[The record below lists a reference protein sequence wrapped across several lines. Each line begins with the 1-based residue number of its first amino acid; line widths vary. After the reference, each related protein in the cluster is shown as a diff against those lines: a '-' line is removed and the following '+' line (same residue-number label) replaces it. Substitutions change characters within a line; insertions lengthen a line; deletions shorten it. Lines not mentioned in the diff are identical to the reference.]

1 MFDTVLLRTFV
12 TVAQENGFTRAA
24 EKLSLTQSAISTH
37 LRRLEEHVGKPLL
50 KRTTRSVALTADG
63 EVLMTYARA
72 ILNLNR
78 EAQTRL
84 TGAAKSRTLRIGL
97 PEDFANTRLIGAL
110 QQFAERH
117 AGLALELEVGLQA
130 DLLRALDDGELDLAI
145 GGHCHSKRRGKLLW
159 REPLVWV
166 FAEQAALALPAP
178 LPLAFFPDP
187 CPYREVAV
195 AALAKTGAAYRI
207 ALRCSNV
214 AGMIAAA
221 RAGFAIAAIP
231 ASQMRSGLRRIKE
244 EQGLPALPD
253 VEFMLFARTSAGGG
267 AADGLIG
274 ELVEAMLA
282 ATGDMAG

>member
-1 MFDTVLLRTFV
+1 MFDSVLLRTFV
-12 TVAQENGFTRAA
+12 TVAQEQGFTRAA

-37 LRRLEEHVGKPLL
+37 LRRLEEQVGKPLL
-50 KRTTRSVALTADG
+50 TRTTRSVALTADG
-63 EVLMTYARA
+63 EILMSYARA

-78 EAQTRL
+78 DAAARLSGQPAQQ
-84 TGAAKSRTLRIGL
+84 TLRIGL
-97 PEDFANTRLIGAL
+97 PEDFAGARLIASL

-117 AGLALELEVGLQA
+117 AGLTLEMEVGLQA
-130 DLLRALDDGELDLAI
+130 ELLQALDEGRLDLAI

-166 FAEQAALALPAP
+166 FAEQASLLLPSP

-187 CPYREVAV
+187 CPYREVAL
-195 AALAKTGAAYRI
+195 AALAKTGAAHRI
-207 ALRCSNV
+207 ALRCSSV

-231 ASQMRSGLRRIKE
+231 ASQVRSGLRRIKP

-253 VEFMLFARTSAGGG
+253 VEFMLFSRTQAGAGG
-267 AADGLIG
+267 DLTG

-282 ATGDMAG
+282 AMGGAG